1 MELLDDRNS
10 LLVCA
15 AKLLKIHS
23 GQCLD
28 KLSPIDLNKILIN
41 KNSYTI

>member
-1 MELLDDRNS
+1 

-23 GQCLD
+23 GQYLD
-28 KLSPIDLNKILIN
+28 NLSPIDFK
-41 KNSYTI
+41 

>member
-1 MELLDDRNS
+1 

-23 GQCLD
+23 GQYLD